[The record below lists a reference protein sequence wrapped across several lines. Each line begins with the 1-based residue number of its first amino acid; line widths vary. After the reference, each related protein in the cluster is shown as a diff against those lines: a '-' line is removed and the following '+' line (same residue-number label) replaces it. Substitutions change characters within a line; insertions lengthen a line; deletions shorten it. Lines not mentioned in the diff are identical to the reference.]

1 MDSSKRKEGDAF
13 LGEMTFAQMDKCDCD
28 ECGLSC
34 ALPPPSIQAA
44 IMNYKKM
51 KPSPTQERTLIK
63 RYGGVSIWKIAMPLN
78 SQPLTEF
85 GNSHRFLYYKTVP
98 QSVCVKSIGQGVV
111 GSKSET
117 DSRLKVDWKEGSGS
131 FCCANG
137 GKAIGFVS
145 EAGDDTSKTDENMT
159 VVYYALKATQSS
171 VDDFLQGDTHPVENN
186 PNLWNT
192 NLLSLF
198 KKHLASKDTKLDE
211 KALGTIS
218 DMVATFENEDQN

>member
-1 MDSSKRKEGDAF
+1 MDSSKRKGEDAF

-34 ALPPPSIQAA
+34 AFPPPSIQTA
-44 IMNYKKM
+44 IMDYKKM

-63 RYGGVSIWKIAMPLN
+63 RCGGVSIWKIAMPLN

-98 QSVCVKSIGQGVV
+98 QSVSVKSIGQGVV

-145 EAGDDTSKTDENMT
+145 ETEGDDTSKTDENMN
-159 VVYYALKATQSS
+159 VVYYALKATHSS
-171 VDDFLQGDTHPVENN
+171 VDDFLKGDTQSN
-186 PNLWNT
+186 PNLWVT

-198 KKHLASKDTKLDE
+198 KKHLESKDTKLDE
-211 KALGTIS
+211 KTLGTIS
-218 DMVATFENEDQN
+218 DMIASFENEDQI